1 MLIRSIR
8 RSTGLCDN
16 TALFTS
22 TRRLIAGLSSDVD
35 SYATPSWQSKVVNH
49 AKNNEYDKAVM
60 LWEKNN
66 KSANSNGSPAASAS
80 LESQFA
86 ALVAYCELYKP
97 GKVRALAS
105 QLCDTC
111 MDAISHKD
119 MSIFVYTTSTE
130 EQQVESETAVAPLV
144 RLVPNLLLRSYCR
157 ADNLEYTE
165 AMLLRWMSAHKDEQR
180 DKSLSSKYS
189 LVSMSVQ
196 FHVCSV
202 SSELL
207 EHLKSIVKPAT
218 VQKVILSSKAD
229 SMLQVIL
236 FSASSEILSLS
247 VVTDLCICSARTNI
261 MGGLARSNSVLFH
274 SWSMECMSRST
285 ILPRKRAQADATDCS
300 RVTTANE

>member
-8 RSTGLCDN
+8 RSTGLCGN
-16 TALFTS
+16 KALFTS

-35 SYATPSWQSKVVNH
+35 SDATPSWQSKVVNH
-49 AKNNEYDKAVM
+49 AKNNEYDKAAM

-66 KSANSNGSPAASAS
+66 KSANSNGSTAAS

-119 MSIFVYTTSTE
+119 MSIFVYTTSKE
-130 EQQVESETAVAPLV
+130 DKQVESETAVAPLV

-189 LVSMSVQ
+189 FVSMSVQ
-196 FHVCSV
+196 FYVCFV

-207 EHLKSIVKPAT
+207 EHLKGSVKPAT
-218 VQKVILSSKAD
+218 VQKVMLSSKAD
-229 SMLQVIL
+229 SLFQVIL

-247 VVTDLCICSARTNI
+247 MVTERVVCSARTSI
-261 MGGLARSNSVLFH
+261 MGGLACSNSVLFH
-274 SWSMECMSRST
+274 SWSMECMSRSS
-285 ILPRKRAQADATDCS
+285 ILPRKRTQADATDCS